1 MRSVCLRV
9 NDRATVRAFLRGP
22 AKVLRVSS
30 PIRTGPR
37 RAPAR
42 AGPDPS
48 GAAGQGTSWPDW
60 VGRRGDLAPL
70 LLHVRA
76 SARPTASRG
85 ARRRTRPEGR
95 AWVSGIERG
104 NRPSGRGLASAI

>member
-1 MRSVCLRV
+1 MRIMRSRFKDGAIIRAILR
-9 NDRATVRAFLRGP
+9 RP
-22 AKVLRVSS
+22 AKVLRVFS

-37 RAPAR
+37 RAPSQE
-42 AGPDPS
+42 GPDPS
-48 GAAGQGTSWPDW
+48 GAAGQGISWPDR

-76 SARPTASRG
+76 SARPTALRG

-95 AWVSGIERG
+95 AWVSGTVRG
-104 NRPSGRGLASAI
+104 NRLSGRGPASAV